1 MAQII
6 ADENLLQ
13 NTTVLDWRI
22 FLNVSQL
29 NTTIYNVTQQIR
41 ENLTLQLQNMNNS
54 LLLKNEFIE
63 QQLQQQQLIIEQ
75 QKILVNNLTQQLNC
89 TSNYGYS
96 MINGSCIQ
104 VTCAISGQQSIN
116 GICQCTN
123 INSIV
128 QSGSCV
134 CPVNSNVI
142 ETACVC
148 SIIGQTMQNGLC
160 VCSTNGAFLNNG
172 VCTCGVNGIN
182 VSNLCSCPSG
192 ASLVN
197 GVCTCSNINAYIS
210 GNQCVCPTYSTL
222 VGNTCTCPSNS
233 KIVNNECI
241 CNQITGQIMNNGVCQ
256 CLTSGAFVN
265 NSACICGQYALNT
278 SNTCTCPIY
287 STLVNNI
294 CTCDKVQGQQMI
306 NGSCQCPS
314 DQSVVNNSCQQTSY
328 VIIGSNFDCSQ
339 EIFSSNFD
347 IKSIT
352 NQINASSQFSS
363 GYVFSTS
370 IVIQNAFI
378 DILDNVYT
386 TTVYSLFQSQSAFT
400 NIKIQFG
407 TQQLNSGSL
416 ILPSSTQI
424 SINQM
429 SIISRKGTQLTVN
442 TAQLNILT
450 SQSASGNLTN
460 LLVNLSF
467 STSCGNITLIN
478 NINGVINISGYQVL
492 GSFMSTGTISMIGI
506 NVNATTIFVN
516 KVNFQPTIYNVGNT
530 SSYLFG
536 NIITASTFIV
546 NYIAIILGNNSNY
559 QLLGSISSG
568 SSYYYLFGGII
579 ANINSNSIVNINNV
593 VLDSYQKFN
602 TNDVYFS
609 GFLVGY
615 SQSSSNSVTILN
627 VCLQQNMT
635 SNAQQISGFGLI
647 GWNNGNSSIQN
658 ASVTFSVQSQS
669 FQYFGIVG
677 MQQTTS
683 FYAEVIN
690 LRTSV
695 NLRSSSGCY
704 VGSIFGVPQ
713 GVNTSIQN
721 TSVIEGN
728 INFGSNYVGGFCA
741 FQYRLMTILNSTIS
755 KANISGYTAVGG
767 FVGHVYS
774 TLYLINSK
782 IQLVR
787 ITGSGSFGIV
797 VGLNSGSQVFINS
810 SSTSNNVNGVQFS
823 DCAVLVQY
831 WSVSGC

>member
-1 MAQII
+1 
-6 ADENLLQ
+6 
-13 NTTVLDWRI
+13 
-22 FLNVSQL
+22 
-29 NTTIYNVTQQIR
+29 
-41 ENLTLQLQNMNNS
+41 
-54 LLLKNEFIE
+54 
-63 QQLQQQQLIIEQ
+63 
-75 QKILVNNLTQQLNC
+75 
-89 TSNYGYS
+89 
-96 MINGSCIQ
+96 
-104 VTCAISGQQSIN
+104 
-116 GICQCTN
+116 
-123 INSIV
+123 
-128 QSGSCV
+128 
-134 CPVNSNVI
+134 
-142 ETACVC
+142 
-148 SIIGQTMQNGLC
+148 
-160 VCSTNGAFLNNG
+160 
-172 VCTCGVNGIN
+172 
-182 VSNLCSCPSG
+182 
-192 ASLVN
+192 
-197 GVCTCSNINAYIS
+197 
-210 GNQCVCPTYSTL
+210 
-222 VGNTCTCPSNS
+222 
-233 KIVNNECI
+233 
-241 CNQITGQIMNNGVCQ
+241 
-256 CLTSGAFVN
+256 
-265 NSACICGQYALNT
+265 
-278 SNTCTCPIY
+278 
-287 STLVNNI
+287 
-294 CTCDKVQGQQMI
+294 
-306 NGSCQCPS
+306 
-314 DQSVVNNSCQQTSY
+314 
-328 VIIGSNFDCSQ
+328 
-339 EIFSSNFD
+339 
-347 IKSIT
+347 
-352 NQINASSQFSS
+352 
-363 GYVFSTS
+363 
-370 IVIQNAFI
+370 
-378 DILDNVYT
+378 
-386 TTVYSLFQSQSAFT
+386 
-400 NIKIQFG
+400 
-407 TQQLNSGSL
+407 
-416 ILPSSTQI
+416 
-424 SINQM
+424 M